1 MHSINIGG
9 LSDGDLERIN
19 DMTLEKLKKMLADK
33 KTPNKGNFER
43 SLDRDNGI
51 EDK

>member
-1 MHSINIGG
+1 MYSTNIGG
-9 LSDGDLERIN
+9 LSDGGLKRIN

-43 SLDRDNGI
+43 LTIKSQAL
-51 EDK
+51 K